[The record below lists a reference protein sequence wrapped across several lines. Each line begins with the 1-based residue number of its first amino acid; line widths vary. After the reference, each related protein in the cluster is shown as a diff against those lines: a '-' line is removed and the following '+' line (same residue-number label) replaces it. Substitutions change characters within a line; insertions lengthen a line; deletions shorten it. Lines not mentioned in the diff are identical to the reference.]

1 MEHYGRH
8 SPIIA
13 SIEAIM
19 PILRAILAA
28 LILSG
33 VAYAQTVAVD
43 LQMELNR
50 LRESIKRGE

>member
-1 MEHYGRH
+1 
-8 SPIIA
+8 
-13 SIEAIM
+13 M